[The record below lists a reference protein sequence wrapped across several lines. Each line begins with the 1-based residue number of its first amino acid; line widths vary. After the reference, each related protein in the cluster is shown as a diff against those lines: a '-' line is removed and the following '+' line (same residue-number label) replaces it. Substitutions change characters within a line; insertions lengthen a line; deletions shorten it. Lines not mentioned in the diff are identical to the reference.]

1 MTSAPTTNEGRTKPI
16 QNFSTTQTVC
26 AFLLLYFLMRLPWLM
41 TLPVTEAPDELNH
54 YWVVH
59 YIAQHWSL
67 PSFESVHSAG
77 PAAEYGALPPL
88 GYIPQVLL
96 IAFAPES
103 LQPMLS
109 RFGSLLIGAVVPWI
123 AVLMGKELFPAQRLL
138 ALALPLLAVF
148 HPQLVFVNSY
158 TNNDSMAT
166 SLASVIVY
174 MLIRGIN
181 SGLSTSKVAIIGA
194 MFGILGLSKHTGLS
208 VAPAVL
214 FGIAIAG
221 YTNALTVA
229 QILAKLAVFGLTFV
243 LASGWFFVHNYF
255 EFKGDILGT
264 KTMYESWITIL
275 PKENGH
281 VVHPWP
287 KASQIGWWRY
297 VFFDYV
303 GLFGYMDRY
312 LWRPIYFVYLGYMI
326 TAFIGWLRGF
336 RHGNILSSEEGSGIA
351 GSNLEGSSVA
361 GSVVAGSGVEGSGV
375 AGSVVAGSGVEG
387 SGVAGSVVAGS
398 GVAGSAV
405 NGSPPSVGS
414 PRAQW
419 FVWIMIV
426 AFPLCNLLAN
436 LAATIVN
443 VTGPHGRYLF
453 PSELCI
459 LALTIAGLSRFK
471 IGKQLVVSLI
481 ALNALITVGVW
492 LCWYMPGRH

>member
-1 MTSAPTTNEGRTKPI
+1 MTSAPTTDQGRIKPN
-16 QNFSTTQTVC
+16 QNYTTTQAVC
-26 AFLLLYFLMRLPWLM
+26 ASLLLYFMLRVPWLM
-41 TLPVTEAPDELNH
+41 TLPIAEAPDEPNH

-59 YIAQHWSL
+59 YIATHLSL
-67 PSFESVHSAG
+67 PTFADVQSAG

-88 GYIPQVLL
+88 GYIPHILL
-96 IAFAPES
+96 TALAPEALAS
-103 LQPMLS
+103 TFS
-109 RFGSLLIGAVVPWI
+109 RFGSLLVGAVVPWT
-123 AVLMGKELFPAQRLL
+123 AVLMGKELFPTQRIF
-138 ALALPLLAVF
+138 ALALPLLVIF

-166 SLASVIVY
+166 ALASVIIY

-181 SGLSTSKVAIIGA
+181 GGLSLGKAAIVGA
-194 MFGILGLSKHTGLS
+194 LFGILGLSKHTGLS

-221 YTNALTVA
+221 YANALPIR
-229 QILAKLAVFGLTFV
+229 QILTRIALFGTTFI
-243 LASGWFFVHNYF
+243 AACGWFFVHNYF

-287 KASQIGWWRY
+287 KAGQIGWWRY

-312 LWRPIYFVYLGYMI
+312 MWRPTYFIYLGYMI
-326 TAFIGWLRGF
+326 TALVGWCNRTNNALEK
-336 RHGNILSSEEGSGIA
+336 SERKEF
-351 GSNLEGSSVA
+351 
-361 GSVVAGSGVEGSGV
+361 
-375 AGSVVAGSGVEG
+375 
-387 SGVAGSVVAGS
+387 
-398 GVAGSAV
+398 
-405 NGSPPSVGS
+405 
-414 PRAQW
+414 
-419 FVWIMIV
+419 FVWLMIA

-453 PSELCI
+453 PSEVCI
-459 LALTIAGLSRFK
+459 LALTIAGLSRIK
-471 IGKQLVVSLI
+471 IGKPLVISLI
-481 ALNALITVGVW
+481 ALNLIVTVAVW
-492 LCWYMPGRH
+492 TCWYMPGLH